1 MSREKGC
8 TCNHDVK
15 SSTGVVNTVC
25 ENAGCWCE
33 SQGEMYDHDVNSVAK
48 VVNIV
53 CEYVG
58 CWCESQG
65 YNHDVNSSTRVLKM
79 LVVGASYK
87 ERCTTMM

>member
-1 MSREKGC
+1 
-8 TCNHDVK
+8 
-15 SSTGVVNTVC
+15 
-25 ENAGCWCE
+25 
-33 SQGEMYDHDVNSVAK
+33 MYDHDVNSVAK

-65 YNHDVNSSTRVLKM
+65 YNHDVNSVATVVNTVCENAGGWCESQGYNHDVNSSTRVLKM